1 MHRLFTS
8 KKKKFI
14 HALANVE
21 RDGVI
26 LEVSADRGWFAAVVH
41 YKFDEIRTSEGTS
54 APNLVLVR
62 RKDLRQVAHMRLVI
76 NMDKA
81 ELLIGDFES
90 RIENKGYGSILLRN
104 LIKLAEM
111 LNMKII
117 NGNLS
122 SVDSDHF
129 TKLRYVYEKHG
140 FEVNIRGET
149 GTIVRHLG

>member
-8 KKKKFI
+8 RKKKFMY
-14 HALANVE
+14 ALANVE

-26 LEVSADRGWFAAVVH
+26 LEVSADSEWFAAVVH
-41 YKFDEIRTSEGTS
+41 YKLDEIRNNERVS
-54 APNLVLVR
+54 ASNLVLVR
-62 RKDLRQVAHMRLVI
+62 KKDLRKVAHMRLVVD
-76 NMDKA
+76 MEKS
-81 ELLIGDFES
+81 ELLLGDFES
-90 RIENKGYGSILLRN
+90 RIENKGYGSIILRN

-111 LNMKII
+111 LNIKII

-129 TKLRYVYEKHG
+129 PKLRYMYEKHG